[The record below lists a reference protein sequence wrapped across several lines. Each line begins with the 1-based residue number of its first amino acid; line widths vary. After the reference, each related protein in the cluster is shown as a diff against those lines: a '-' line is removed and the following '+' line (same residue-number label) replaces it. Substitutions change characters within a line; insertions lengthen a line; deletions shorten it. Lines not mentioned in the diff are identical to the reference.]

1 VAVRMKVRRQRV
13 RSSLGFLAVALGLAF
28 VWWGGGKL
36 YSGARNLSLQVRR
49 PSWSYWR
56 AGGLKVVG
64 LPDGSRLRVA
74 EFAAPVPGKVY
85 LSTDCA
91 RLRADIET
99 AFPELREIGVSRNWL
114 TRKMVVKAVPRRPV
128 GLFVADA
135 EQAYLDDKGELYS
148 VSGDTASV
156 SVPVV
161 KLSALP
167 SGRRVPQEMSALL
180 SYINTNSA
188 SFPAVPVELQQS
200 GRGGALSLKLSD
212 GSIVDWGSFAYASE
226 KLEKLRA
233 VFGLAKERIN
243 GPLRINM
250 LNFEDG
256 NIPVRALDPS
266 GG

>member
-1 VAVRMKVRRQRV
+1 MKVRRQRV
-13 RSSLGFLAVALGLAF
+13 RSSLSLLAGALALAF

-36 YSGARNLSLQVRR
+36 YAGAKNLTLQVRR

-56 AGGLKVVG
+56 AGGLKVAG
-64 LPDGSRLRVA
+64 LPEAQSLRVA
-74 EFAAPVPGKVY
+74 EFAAPVPGKIY

-91 RLRADIET
+91 HLCSDIKD
-99 AFPELREIGVSRNWL
+99 AFPELREVGVSRNWL
-114 TRKMVVKAVPRRPV
+114 TRKMVVQAVPRRPV
-128 GLFVADA
+128 GLFVAAA
-135 EQAYLDDKGELYS
+135 EQAYLDDNGELYS
-148 VSGDTASV
+148 VSGDTESI

-161 KLSALP
+161 KLAALP
-167 SGRRVPQEMSALL
+167 AGRKVPQEMSALL
-180 SYINTNSA
+180 SYINSNSA
-188 SFPAVPVELQQS
+188 SFPSVPVELQQS
-200 GRGGALSLKLSD
+200 GREGPLSLKLSD

-233 VFGLAKERIN
+233 IFAVAKARIN